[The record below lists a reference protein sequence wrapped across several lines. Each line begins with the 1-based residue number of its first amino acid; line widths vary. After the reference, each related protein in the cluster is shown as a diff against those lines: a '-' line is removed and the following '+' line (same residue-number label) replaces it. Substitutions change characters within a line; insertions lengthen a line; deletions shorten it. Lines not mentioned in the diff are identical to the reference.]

1 VLNGPGAD
9 AASGFVPAEM
19 ALPGTHERLLA
30 ALTGAVPLEEGMT
43 ALDIGAG
50 HGALAARLQQKGLSV
65 SACDVVT
72 GNFAVPGIECRR
84 IDPSGVLP
92 YDTDSFDIA
101 VAVEV
106 LEHVNGHDR
115 FFAEAA
121 RVLKPG
127 GTLLFTTPNILS
139 LKSRL
144 LFLLSGTFYSFG
156 PLVPFTTD
164 PVGQHISPFTLNRY
178 VWQLSQYDLHLTGV
192 RTDKLQ
198 TTSLLLGFLAPLS
211 WLATRLRF
219 GRDENATMQN
229 SVVPLFGRKLLITS
243 RKGPRHPAASDR

>member
-1 VLNGPGAD
+1 ME
-9 AASGFVPAEM
+9 AASGSVPSEM
-19 ALPGTHERLLA
+19 ALGGTHESLLA
-30 ALTGAVPLEEGMT
+30 ALTAAVPLEPGVT

-50 HGALAARLQQKGLSV
+50 SGGLAAKLQQAGLSV

-72 GNFAVPGIECRR
+72 GNFAVPGIEIRK
-84 IDPSGVLP
+84 IEESGVLP
-92 YDTDSFDIA
+92 YAADSFDIA

-106 LEHVNGHDR
+106 LEHVDGHGR

-144 LFLLSGTFYSFG
+144 RFLLSGTFYSFG

-164 PVGQHISPFTLNRY
+164 PVSQHISPFTLNRY
-178 VWQLSQYDLHLTGV
+178 AWQLSQHGLHVTGV

-198 TTSLLLGFLAPLS
+198 TTSLLLGLLAPLI
-211 WLATRLRF
+211 WLSTRLMF
-219 GRDENATMQN
+219 GSDENATAQN
-229 SVVPLFGRKLLITS
+229 SAVPLFGRKLMITA
-243 RKGPRHPAASDR
+243 RKSPGLPEANDR

>member
-1 VLNGPGAD
+1 MLNDHPAGPASGPG
-9 AASGFVPAEM
+9 PAEM

-30 ALTGAVPLEEGMT
+30 ALAGAMRLEPGMT

-50 HGALAARLQQKGLSV
+50 SGSLTARLRQEGLIV

-72 GNFAVPGIECRR
+72 ESFAVPGIECRQ
-84 IDPSGVLP
+84 IEPSGVLP
-92 YDTDSFDIA
+92 YDAGTFDVA

-106 LEHVNGHDR
+106 LEHVDGHDR
-115 FFAEAA
+115 FCAEAS
-121 RVLKPG
+121 RVLRPG

-144 LFLLSGTFYSFG
+144 RFLLSGTFYSFG

-164 PVGQHISPFTLNRY
+164 PVSQHISPFTLNRY
-178 VWQLSQYDLHLTGV
+178 AWQLSQHDLHVTGV

-198 TTSLLLGFLAPLS
+198 TTSLLLGVLAPLI
-211 WLATRLRF
+211 WLSTRLMY
-219 GRDENATMQN
+219 GGDENAAAQN
-229 SVVPLFGRKLLITS
+229 SAVPLFGRKLMIAA
-243 RKGPRHPAASDR
+243 RKSPDRSETDDR